1 MEQTRTGDGRHQ
13 GPRAGERGEGPGG
26 GGLEDG
32 CVWFFFVVS
41 CLCRRGLH
49 GCMVAPSASRC
60 VLSLDQVRR
69 RSSLASQLRG
79 WWWPAAGLRQAQAL
93 PWPMGD
99 AARPE
104 RRDGGPGLRGT
115 RGKKQSEKKLD
126 ADCIVLNGDT
136 EGSSTSCLSSNR
148 GYLIRELA
156 SGNGFGVYG
165 LGGPDC
171 IPKSAALQQVEQQWL
186 TSSVCS
192 LTAMLVTG
200 LDI

>member
-1 MEQTRTGDGRHQ
+1 MCG
-13 GPRAGERGEGPGG
+13 
-26 GGLEDG
+26 
-32 CVWFFFVVS
+32 FFL
-41 CLCRRGLH
+41 LCRVCVVE
-49 GCMVAPSASRC
+49 GCMVAWLHRAQADVC
-60 VLSLDQVRR
+60 SLDQVRR

-136 EGSSTSCLSSNR
+136 EGSSTSCPSSNR

-165 LGGPDC
+165 LGGPHC

-200 LDI
+200 LNI